1 MHNTHKIYIHSL
13 NSFSCTYF
21 KLCRRDEREGGEL
34 LSGNLVSWPVAPLK
48 ATQCNWQLG
57 HRRAPHISPS
67 CLHFLKICLC
77 RDFQSF
83 EKSQFLLVEWRK
95 WWLPH
100 QTHISTVFNF
110 CRFLL
115 GRLSVFLKISLC
127 GIVGWGVGGGLG
139 SVALLDSHLQALF
152 TFGRCSRCYR
162 IVPWQKSSQWNWL
175 RGNYVDY
182 WGQQQTVNPTEG
194 WA

>member
-1 MHNTHKIYIHSL
+1 MHNTQKYIYTVLTVSLVHTSNCVGEMRERGGAPIGQSGVVTSGATESHSMQL
-13 NSFSCTYF
+13 ETGSHQ
-21 KLCRRDEREGGEL
+21 L
-34 LSGNLVSWPVAPLK
+34 LS
-48 ATQCNWQLG
+48 
-57 HRRAPHISPS
+57 PHQAHIFPS

-162 IVPWQKSSQWNWL
+162 IVPWQKSSQ
-175 RGNYVDY
+175 
-182 WGQQQTVNPTEG
+182 
-194 WA
+194 